1 MSPLSWV
8 SVIGC
13 VGTRETWILERGVG
27 LLITRIRHA
36 IGRACR

>member
-1 MSPLSWV
+1 MIPLSWV
-8 SVIGC
+8 SVRGWE
-13 VGTRETWILERGVG
+13 GTRETWILERGVE